1 MLTINHSLHR
11 FGRINAF
18 HHWFHQTPASRDACR
33 LAFYYHCS
41 ATRHVPGFVR
51 VPKFTKVIDLTQSEE
66 QITAGYN
73 KSTRY
78 EVRRAE
84 RENLEFAVGAEQD
97 EFCRFYNEFAVSK
110 GFDQMNGQ
118 ELDRYWPHVQILK
131 SCHQGEPL
139 VMHAYLMDEEAG
151 RGLMLHSASHFR
163 NQDDNQA
170 KRLVG
175 RANRHLHHQ
184 AILWMRERGI
194 RTYDFGGYAKD
205 TQDKQLQAINR
216 FKDNFGGQLIEES
229 NYLSLALV
237 TLRGFKQFLSAGL
250 RRR

>member
-1 MLTINHSLHR
+1 MLTIKHSLHH

-18 HHWFHQTPASRDACR
+18 HRWFHETPAAKDACR
-33 LAFYYHCS
+33 LAFYYHCAS
-41 ATRHVPGFVR
+41 TRNLPGFIR
-51 VPKFTKVIDLTQSEE
+51 VPKFTKTIDLTQTEE
-66 QITAGYN
+66 EITAGYN

-84 RENLEFAVGAEQD
+84 REDIEFAVGAEQE
-97 EFCRFYNEFAVSK
+97 EFLQFYNGFAASK
-110 GFDQMNGQ
+110 GFDLMNAD
-118 ELDRYWPHVQILK
+118 ELDRYWPNIQILK
-131 SCHQGEPL
+131 ACHDGEPL
-139 VMHAYLMDEEAG
+139 VMHAYLMDEDAS

-163 NQDDNQA
+163 NADDNQVR
-170 KRLVG
+170 RLVG
-175 RANRHLHHQ
+175 RANRYLHHR
-184 AILWMRERGI
+184 AIMWMRENGV

-205 TQDKQLQAINR
+205 TQDEQMQAINK
-216 FKDNFGGQLIEES
+216 FKDHFGGQLIEES